1 MQPYNFAVYQK
12 TANNMKTI
20 LSLSAAILLAGTGFA
35 QRALID
41 GTPLSVANAAT
52 RTVTGTIGHSG
63 NFDGMALNADGSK
76 LLAYNETL
84 RRLYLIDALT
94 NAMIDS
100 VTFTTFMGDFTPGP
114 GNTFYYSDNPTTRIY
129 KVDWTTKARIDSST
143 AFTSGT
149 ANLIPRPGTSDI
161 WATIDNQI
169 HVFNHT
175 SMALTAVPSS
185 VPSSSYIAGRLSFN
199 HTGTKAYYGFRPLGL
214 PGKVY
219 QMDAASK
226 AILDSLV
233 TPDTYGNLKAITPAV
248 NDTTLYI
255 AFWGIWPAEPSK
267 IYLGTA
273 YGMDILDSVNT
284 PHKPLTMTERPGTQ
298 ELWVVYHYDAL
309 VGILNKTAGLA
320 AMDSITVGTNP
331 KYVVFTAGSTGVYT
345 LNGNDNSWS
354 VYPNPCNDILN
365 LASENQQTGT
375 YSITSIT
382 GKKITSGEVGVHTTI
397 DMDNLP
403 TGIYILQISTPNATR
418 FLKVTKN

>member
-1 MQPYNFAVYQK
+1 M
-12 TANNMKTI
+12 
-20 LSLSAAILLAGTGFA
+20 LAGTGFA

-41 GTPLSVANAAT
+41 GTPLSVANAVT

-63 NFDGMALNADGSK
+63 NFDGLVLSADGTK
-76 LLAYNETL
+76 LFAYNETL
-84 RRLYLIDALT
+84 KRLYIIDAVT
-94 NAMIDS
+94 NALIDS
-100 VTFTTFMGDFTPGP
+100 VTFTNFMGDFTPGP

-129 KVDWTTKARIDSST
+129 KMDWATKVRVDSST
-143 AFTSGT
+143 AFSSGT

-161 WATIDNQI
+161 WATIDNKI

-175 SMALTAVPSS
+175 SMALTAVTSG
-185 VPSSSYIAGRLSFN
+185 VPSADYISGRLSFN
-199 HTGTKAYYGFRPLGL
+199 PTGSKAYYGFRPFGL

-226 AILDSLV
+226 AIMDSLV
-233 TPDTYGNLKAITPAV
+233 TPDTYGNLKSLTASA

-273 YGMDILDSVNT
+273 YGLDILDSVNT

-298 ELWVVYHYDAL
+298 ELWVVYHYDGL

-320 AMDSITVGTNP
+320 AIDSVTVGANP
-331 KYVVFTAGSTGVYT
+331 KNVVFTAGSTGVST
-345 LNGNDNSWS
+345 INENGNSWS
-354 VYPNPCNDILN
+354 AYPNPCNGILN

-375 YSITSIT
+375 YSITNIT
-382 GKKITSGEVGVHTTI
+382 GKKVTSGEVGMHTTI
-397 DMDNLP
+397 DMGKLP
-403 TGIYILQISTPNATR
+403 AGIYILQISTANDTR